1 MFAALLG
8 GLLETFWKLWEDFVA
23 SIGTTGGTVGGNC
36 ESCFSTNVDDSYN
49 NNNNICCDSCKEH
62 VLDVSCYP
70 KLNFEI
76 ENSDKK
82 TFFTLELDPVDYFL
96 NNENG
101 KLLLLAEPANLNLD
115 RPTWILGDVFLRRY
129 SIDITNKTTY

>member
-1 MFAALLG
+1 MPNS
-8 GLLETFWKLWEDFVA
+8 LWEDFVA

-49 NNNNICCDSCKEH
+49 NNNIDIHEH

-76 ENSDKK
+76 ENSDKNIFHVG
-82 TFFTLELDPVDYFL
+82 T
-96 NNENG
+96 
-101 KLLLLAEPANLNLD
+101 
-115 RPTWILGDVFLRRY
+115 
-129 SIDITNKTTY
+129 